1 MAVKKEKKP
10 KISKEEGFYR
20 WEDDILVL
28 SILGK
33 PSSKR
38 DAIGKPKGNQ
48 LKISVTATPEAEKP
62 QTTWSNFW
70 PKNLG

>member
-1 MAVKKEKKP
+1 MADKKEKKP

-48 LKISVTATPEAEKP
+48 LKIIVT
-62 QTTWSNFW
+62 
-70 PKNLG
+70 